1 VCDKVIRITATLRVC
16 GVIPQLKVHTGAHMP
31 DAFADSTARLERLLE
46 QIMRETDPIKYDD
59 LGAEIWRVLHE
70 RAASRAC

>member
-1 VCDKVIRITATLRVC
+1 
-16 GVIPQLKVHTGAHMP
+16 MP